1 MRLPTSFRVA
11 IGLMLGAL
19 ALTTHAA
26 PSDTASHYPAS
37 TVRIV
42 VPYPPG
48 GFNDTLGRVVANEL
62 TKAWGKPV
70 IVDNKPGAGTILGTQ
85 AVARA
90 PADGLTV
97 LVVQFPFAANPWLY
111 SKLPYDSIRDFTP
124 VVLAG
129 HSPMLLVVNAG
140 SKLRSVNDLVTA
152 ARAAHGNLA
161 YGSSGSGSS
170 NHLAMAL
177 FARMAGVEMNQVP
190 YKGSTPMLTD
200 LAGGQV
206 EVAFDAL
213 PHALPFIQ
221 SGKLRPIAIADE
233 KRSPLMPNLPTVAQ
247 SGVAGY
253 EVSSWHGFMVRTGTP
268 QAIIDKLNADINA
281 ILRRPDIQQQF
292 ATHGVQVDGGNQ
304 AQFQSFIAKQMAL
317 WKQVVAE
324 ARIPPQ

>member
-1 MRLPTSFRVA
+1 MRFTRPFRIA
-11 IGLMLGAL
+11 TCLMFGAL
-19 ALTTHAA
+19 ALNGRATAA
-26 PSDTASHYPAS
+26 DAPASYPAS

-62 TKAWGKPV
+62 SRTWGKPV

-97 LVVQFPFAANPWLY
+97 LVAQFPFAANPWLY
-111 SKLPYDSIRDFTP
+111 QKLPYDSMRDFTP

-140 SKLRSVNDLVTA
+140 SKVRSVNDLLSA
-152 ARAAHGNLA
+152 ARAAHGNLP

-170 NHLAMAL
+170 NHLAMAY
-177 FARMAGVEMNQVP
+177 FARMAKVEMNQVP

-221 SGKLRPIAIADE
+221 SGKLRPIAIADAN
-233 KRSPLMPNLPTVAQ
+233 RSSLMPDIPTVAE
-247 SGVAGY
+247 SGVPGY
-253 EVSSWHGFMVRTGTP
+253 DVSSWHGFMVRTGTP
-268 QAIIDKLNADINA
+268 QAIVDKLNADINA
-281 ILRRPDIQQQF
+281 ILRRPEIQKQF
-292 ATHGVQVDGGNQ
+292 ATHGVAVDGGSP
-304 AQFQSFIAKQMAL
+304 AQFQAFIGHQMVL
-317 WKQVVAE
+317 WKRVVAD
-324 ARIPPQ
+324 AHIPAQ